1 MYFCKKCLMK
11 EKIEKIRKDFPILAT
26 QVNKKP
32 LVYFD
37 NAATTQKPSIV
48 IDTITEYYSKYN
60 ANIHRGIHFLSNFVT
75 DASEKAREKVREFI
89 NADTVEEIIFT
100 SGTTESINLVAFSF
114 GETFILKDDEI
125 IVSEMEHHSNI
136 VPWQMLCERKGAIL
150 RVLPFNDVGELEIEK
165 LHELINP
172 KTKIIAITHV
182 SNALGTINPIKE
194 IIKIAHKSNIP
205 VLIDGAQAVQ
215 HIKVDVKELDC
226 DFYVFSGHKSYGPT
240 GTGVLYGKKD
250 ILEKMTPYKGGGEMI
265 AKVSFEK
272 ITYNALPFK
281 FEAGTP
287 NYIDTIA
294 LAKALDY
301 ITELGL
307 DNIYKYETELLEYAT
322 KELKKIDNLKI
333 IGEAE
338 HKSSVISFI
347 IDGIHPSDAGTLLD
361 QMGIAIRTGTHCAE
375 PVMQH
380 FGISGTL
387 RASFAFY
394 NTFEEVDFFVK
405 SLNYIIP
412 ILK

>member
-1 MYFCKKCLMK
+1 MK

>member
-1 MYFCKKCLMK
+1 MK

-75 DASEKAREKVREFI
+75 DASEKARETVREFI

-114 GETFILKDDEI
+114 GETFIVKDDEI
-125 IVSEMEHHSNI
+125 IISEMEHHSNI
-136 VPWQMLCERKGAIL
+136 VPWQMLCERKDAIL
-150 RVLPFNDVGELEIEK
+150 RVLPFNDAGELEIDK
-165 LHELINP
+165 LSELINP
-172 KTKIIAITHV
+172 KTKIVAVAHV

-205 VLIDGAQAVQ
+205 VLIDGAQAAQ

-226 DFYVFSGHKSYGPT
+226 DFYAFSGHKSYGPT
-240 GTGVLYGKKD
+240 GTGILYGKKD

-272 ITYNALPFK
+272 TTYNALPFK

-287 NYIDTIA
+287 NYIDSIA

-307 DNIYKYETELLEYAT
+307 DNICKYETELLEYAT
-322 KELKKIDNLKI
+322 RELKKIDNLKI

-394 NTFEEVDFFVK
+394 NTFEEVDYFVK

>member
-1 MYFCKKCLMK
+1 MK
-11 EKIEKIRKDFPILAT
+11 EQIEKIRKDFPILGT

-37 NAATTQKPSIV
+37 NAATTQKPQIV

-60 ANIHRGIHFLSNFVT
+60 ANIHRGIHFLSNFAT
-75 DASEKAREKVREFI
+75 DSTEKARVTAQKFI
-89 NADTVEEIIFT
+89 SADSIEEIIFT
-100 SGTTESINLVAFSF
+100 SGTTEAINLVAFSF
-114 GETFILKDDEI
+114 GETFIKKDDEI

-150 RVLPFNDVGELEIEK
+150 RVIPFNDSGELELEQ
-165 LHELINP
+165 LHGLINS

-215 HIKVDVKELDC
+215 HLKVDVKELDC
-226 DFYVFSGHKSYGPT
+226 DFYVFSGHKLYGPT
-240 GTGVLYGKKD
+240 GTGILYGKKE
-250 ILEKMTPYKGGGEMI
+250 ILEKMAPYKGGGEMI

-272 ITYNALPFK
+272 TTYNSLPFK

-287 NYIDTIA
+287 NYIDSIA
-294 LAKALDY
+294 LAKSIEY
-301 ITELGL
+301 ITDLGL

-322 KELKKIDNLKI
+322 KELKKIDQLKI
-333 IGEAE
+333 IGEAK

-347 IDGIHPSDAGTLLD
+347 IDGVHPSDAGTLLD

-380 FGISGTL
+380 FGIGGTI

-394 NTFEEVDFFVK
+394 NTFDEIDSFVK

-412 ILK
+412 LLK

>member
-1 MYFCKKCLMK
+1 MK
-11 EKIEKIRKDFPILAT
+11 EQIDKIRTDFPILGT

-37 NAATTQKPSIV
+37 NAATTQKPQIV

-60 ANIHRGIHFLSNFVT
+60 ANIHRGVHFLSNFAT
-75 DASEKAREKVREFI
+75 EATEKAREVARKFI
-89 NADTVEEIIFT
+89 NADAVEEIVFT
-100 SGTTESINLVAFSF
+100 SGTTESVNLVAFSF
-114 GETFILKDDEI
+114 GETFIEKDDEI

-136 VPWQMLCERKGAIL
+136 VPWQMLCQRKGAIL
-150 RVLPFNDVGELEIEK
+150 RVLPFNDAGELEIAK
-165 LHELINP
+165 LPELINS
-172 KTKIIAITHV
+172 KTKIISVAHV
-182 SNALGTINPIKE
+182 SNALGTINPIRE

-205 VLIDGAQAVQ
+205 VFIDGAQAAQ
-215 HIKVDVKELDC
+215 HITVDVKELDC
-226 DFYVFSGHKSYGPT
+226 DFYAFSGHKAYGPT
-240 GTGVLYGKKD
+240 GTGVLYGKKN

-272 ITYNALPFK
+272 TTYNSLPFK

-301 ITELGL
+301 ITDLGL
-307 DNIYKYETELLEYAT
+307 DKIYKYETELLEYAT
-322 KELKKIDNLKI
+322 TELKKIDKLKI
-333 IGEAE
+333 IGEAN

-347 IDGIHPSDAGTLLD
+347 IDDIHPSDAGTLLD

-380 FGISGTL
+380 FGISGTM
-387 RASFAFY
+387 RVSFAFY
-394 NTFEEVDFFVK
+394 NTFEEIDYFVK
-405 SLNYIIP
+405 SLCYVIS
-412 ILK
+412 ILT

>member
-1 MYFCKKCLMK
+1 MK
-11 EKIEKIRKDFPILAT
+11 EQIEKIRKDFPILGT

-37 NAATTQKPSIV
+37 NAATTQKPQIV

-60 ANIHRGIHFLSNFVT
+60 ANIHRGIHFLSNFAT
-75 DASEKAREKVREFI
+75 DATEKARETAQKFI
-89 NADTVEEIIFT
+89 NADSIEEIIFT
-100 SGTTESINLVAFSF
+100 SGTTEAINLVAFSF
-114 GETFILKDDEI
+114 GETFIKKNDEI

-150 RVLPFNDVGELEIEK
+150 RVIPFNDLGELELEK
-165 LHELINP
+165 LHGLINS
-172 KTKIIAITHV
+172 KTKIIAITQV

-194 IIKIAHKSNIP
+194 IIKIAHKANVP

-226 DFYVFSGHKSYGPT
+226 DFYVFSGHKLYGPT
-240 GTGVLYGKKD
+240 GTGILYGKKE
-250 ILEKMTPYKGGGEMI
+250 ILEKMAPYKGGGEMI

-272 ITYNALPFK
+272 TTYNSLPFK

-287 NYIDTIA
+287 NYIDSIA
-294 LAKALDY
+294 LAKAIEY
-301 ITELGL
+301 ITDLGL

-322 KELKKIDNLKI
+322 KELKKINRLKI
-333 IGEAE
+333 IGEAK

-347 IDGIHPSDAGTLLD
+347 IDGVHPSDAGTLLD

-380 FGISGTL
+380 FGIGGTI

-394 NTFEEVDFFVK
+394 NTFDEIDSFVK

-412 ILK
+412 LLK